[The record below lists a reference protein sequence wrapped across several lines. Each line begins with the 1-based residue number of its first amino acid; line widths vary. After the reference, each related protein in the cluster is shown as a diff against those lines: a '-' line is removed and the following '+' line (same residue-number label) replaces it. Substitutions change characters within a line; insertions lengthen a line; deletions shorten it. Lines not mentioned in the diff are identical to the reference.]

1 MMYFA
6 EGDSDFSVLLSAFF
20 NKATLVLNI
29 LQQEPLRMLQRRLNF
44 RKTHEI
50 YRVDV
55 ITRQWVLPFL
65 RARQFICS
73 PHTLFSSTVR
83 VAFLKYRTKLQK
95 MLKNLMVYLNCQ
107 KLLSGIYENLWT
119 FPYWR
124 WPTKYLRPVVLI
136 VIRTEFFWLSVV
148 FCNRYCRNIYS
159 SKK

>member
-1 MMYFA
+1 MYFA
-6 EGDSDFSVLLSAFF
+6 GEDSDYSVLLSALF

-29 LQQEPLRMLQRRLNF
+29 LQQEPLRVLQKRLNF
-44 RKTHEI
+44 RKTYEI

-73 PHTLFSSTVR
+73 PHALFSSTVR
-83 VAFLKYRTKLQK
+83 VTFFKYRRVLQ
-95 MLKNLMVYLNCQ
+95 MFQNLMIYFNCQ

-124 WPTKYLRPVVLI
+124 RPTKYLRPVVLI
-136 VIRTEFFWLSVV
+136 IIRTEFFWLSVV
-148 FCNRYCRNIYS
+148 FCNRYCMNIHS